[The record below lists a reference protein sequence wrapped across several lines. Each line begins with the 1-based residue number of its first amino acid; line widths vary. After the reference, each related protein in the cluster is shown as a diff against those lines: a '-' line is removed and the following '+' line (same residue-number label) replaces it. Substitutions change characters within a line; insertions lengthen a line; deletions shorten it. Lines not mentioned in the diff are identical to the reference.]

1 MPRPEQPEPVLPTGA
16 PPAGVARDA
25 RIAGLDVAR
34 SLAILGMMVVHYVP
48 YHDPDRRP
56 GAGFPDPSLGQE
68 LLFGIPSGRASSL
81 FAVLAGVGL
90 GLLLARADRPVSNV
104 LRRAAVLAVLGL
116 LLVPAWG
123 GMILHFFAFWFVV
136 GLLVRR
142 LPDAWLLGLAV
153 ALLPIGWF
161 GAMALGGELGAISD
175 PSPLDPI
182 LRASE
187 FWPNFLFTHFGY
199 PAVLWFSFVLFGMW
213 LGRRRLLER
222 RRQVALLV
230 GGAVAVAAM
239 AGVAAL
245 AESAEVISSDPELAA
260 LFDDRPHTVG
270 FPYMVGAAG
279 SAVLAIGGCLL
290 LATAFP
296 RTLRPL
302 AAAGQISLTLYLLH
316 LVPLVFW
323 LGDRPSTLAEYG
335 DHPAPVEFLFPLG
348 VFAAFVLAASAW
360 LAHFERGPVEAG
372 LRWFAAWSP
381 RRRST
386 GPLVEG
392 REGG

>member
-1 MPRPEQPEPVLPTGA
+1 
-16 PPAGVARDA
+16 
-25 RIAGLDVAR
+25 VAR

-56 GAGFPDPSLGQE
+56 GAGFPDPTLGQE
-68 LLFGIPSGRASSL
+68 LLFGIPSGRASAL

-90 GLLLARADRPVSNV
+90 GFLLARADRPVSNV
-104 LRRAAVLAVLGL
+104 LRRAAFLAVLGL

-142 LPDAWLLGLAV
+142 LPDAWLLGLAAV
-153 ALLPIGWF
+153 LLPIGWF
-161 GAMALGGELGAISD
+161 GAMALGGELGALSD

-182 LRASE
+182 LRAPE

-213 LGRRRLLER
+213 LGRRRLRER
-222 RRQVALLV
+222 RWQVGLAV
-230 GGAVAVAAM
+230 GGAVTVAAM
-239 AGVAAL
+239 AAVAAL
-245 AESAEVISSDPELAA
+245 AESSEAISSDPELAA

-270 FPYMVGAAG
+270 FPYVIGAAG
-279 SAVLAIGGCLL
+279 SAAVVIGVCLA
-290 LATAFP
+290 LAAAFP

-302 AAAGQISLTLYLLH
+302 AAAGQISLTLYLIH

-323 LGDRPSTLAEYG
+323 LGDRPWTLAEYG
-335 DHPAPVEFLFPLG
+335 DHPAPAEFLFPLG
-348 VFAAFVLAASAW
+348 VFAAFVVGATAW
-360 LAHFERGPVEAG
+360 LARFERGPVEAV
-372 LRWFAAWSP
+372 LRWFASWSP
-381 RRRST
+381 R
-386 GPLVEG
+386 G
-392 REGG
+392 RAAQRCIERPERGYGA